1 VPGEIVS
8 SVTIALGILD
18 QSPVVAGNDAE
29 GAIAATIELVKR
41 AETLGYGRY
50 WFAEHHGRTHGFA
63 SASPEL
69 LIARVAA
76 ETSRMRLGS
85 GGVLLS
91 HYSPLKVAENF
102 RLLEAFAPGRIDLGV
117 GRGTGS
123 DEPTEHA
130 LNGGTTGAIPYARRV
145 EELLSFLGAGFAAD
159 HRYAAT
165 SAAPVLLRS
174 PQPWILGSTTSGAQL
189 AAAFGIPFAYAH
201 FINGDEPAI
210 TAAYRAAYRPSAAFP
225 APRVLVTVAA
235 YSSPDARERDEF
247 LSTLVLRRAR
257 MKLEHDPLPPS
268 SDEAL
273 RHVPTVAQ
281 REQFADTRRLAIVA
295 SPGEI
300 RRRLEDVA
308 QRHGAD
314 EVLIVTVAPDDNRR
328 MRSYET
334 IAGAA
339 TAVR

>member
-1 VPGEIVS
+1 
-8 SVTIALGILD
+8 
-18 QSPVVAGNDAE
+18 
-29 GAIAATIELVKR
+29 
-41 AETLGYGRY
+41 
-50 WFAEHHGRTHGFA
+50 
-63 SASPEL
+63 
-69 LIARVAA
+69 
-76 ETSRMRLGS
+76 
-85 GGVLLS
+85 
-91 HYSPLKVAENF
+91 
-102 RLLEAFAPGRIDLGV
+102 
-117 GRGTGS
+117 
-123 DEPTEHA
+123 
-130 LNGGTTGAIPYARRV
+130 
-145 EELLSFLGAGFAAD
+145 
-159 HRYAAT
+159 
-165 SAAPVLLRS
+165 
-174 PQPWILGSTTSGAQL
+174 
-189 AAAFGIPFAYAH
+189 
-201 FINGDEPAI
+201 
-210 TAAYRAAYRPSAAFP
+210 
-225 APRVLVTVAA
+225 VLVTVAA